1 MNLNPTQQAKFDKM
15 SRAEKIAVLL
25 MLMGEDTTASVFSN
39 MSVDA
44 ITEVSK
50 YIASNK
56 SVEKAVAAAVLKE
69 FYAIFQSQQF
79 IIGGGIKYTKELLYR
94 ALDVED
100 ADKILEKLSKTLQE
114 DQYFSYLSKIKPQ
127 QLSKFLVD
135 EHPQTTAL
143 ILAHM
148 DAVEAADTLHYFSD
162 DLRSEVLIRIAKLGD
177 ISSSVIKRVSDVLK
191 SKLELSSSKEFKIG
205 GLRAVAAILNSFDE
219 KISKETFVKIC
230 EQDKEISTLI
240 KDMMFSFEDIKT
252 LEKKAIIEI
261 LKSIDKHDLMLALK
275 SASPELRDVF
285 FSVMSEKGKKVFEEE
300 DQFLG
305 VVKMRDIKDAQR
317 RVIKRVE
324 SLVEDEIIQLDLGK
338 KEAVK

>member
-15 SRAEKIAVLL
+15 SKAEKIAVLL

-177 ISSSVIKRVSDVLK
+177 ISSSVVKRVSDVLK
-191 SKLELSSSKEFKIG
+191 SKLELSSPKIKIG

-300 DQFLG
+300 SQSLG
-305 VVKMRDIKDAQR
+305 VVKMRDVKDAHR

>member
-162 DLRSEVLIRIAKLGD
+162 DLRSEVLIRIAKLRD

-191 SKLELSSSKEFKIG
+191 SKLELSSPKIKIG

-300 DQFLG
+300 SQSLG
-305 VVKMRDIKDAQR
+305 VVKMRDVKDAHR

>member
-191 SKLELSSSKEFKIG
+191 SKLELSSPKNKIG

-300 DQFLG
+300 SQSLG
-305 VVKMRDIKDAQR
+305 VVKMRDVKDAHR

>member
-1 MNLNPTQQAKFDKM
+1 MNLNPAQQAKFDKM

-162 DLRSEVLIRIAKLGD
+162 DLRSEVLIRIAKLRD

-191 SKLELSSSKEFKIG
+191 SKLELSSPKIKIG

-300 DQFLG
+300 SQSLG
-305 VVKMRDIKDAQR
+305 VVKMRDVKDAHR

>member
-1 MNLNPTQQAKFDKM
+1 MNLNPAQQAKFDKM

-56 SVEKAVAAAVLKE
+56 SVEKAVAVAVLKE

-79 IIGGGIKYTKELLYR
+79 IIGRGIKYTKELLYR

-162 DLRSEVLIRIAKLGD
+162 DLRSEVLIRIAKLRD

-191 SKLELSSSKEFKIG
+191 SKLELSSPKIKIG

-300 DQFLG
+300 SQSLG
-305 VVKMRDIKDAQR
+305 VVKMRDVKDAHR

>member
-15 SRAEKIAVLL
+15 SKAEKIAVLL

-191 SKLELSSSKEFKIG
+191 SKLELSSPKNKIG

-300 DQFLG
+300 SQSLG
-305 VVKMRDIKDAQR
+305 VVKMRDVKDAHR

>member
-1 MNLNPTQQAKFDKM
+1 MNLNPAQQAKFDKM

-177 ISSSVIKRVSDVLK
+177 ISSSVVKRVSDVLK
-191 SKLELSSSKEFKIG
+191 SKLELSSPKIKIG

-300 DQFLG
+300 SQSLG
-305 VVKMRDIKDAQR
+305 VVKMRDVKDAHR